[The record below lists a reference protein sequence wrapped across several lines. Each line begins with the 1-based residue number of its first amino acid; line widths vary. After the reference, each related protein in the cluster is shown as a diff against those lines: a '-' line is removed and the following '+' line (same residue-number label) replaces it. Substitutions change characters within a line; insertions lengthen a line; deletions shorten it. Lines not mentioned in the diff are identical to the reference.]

1 MTRRSTTGIA
11 IGMTARLTAKHFK
24 RLSICVFAFMLT
36 AAVPKVSTRDLLELL
51 RADDLRLASVG
62 ERLAVANRALCRDQ
76 RAWAGLVVHTLDQ
89 YQPAVRADAIAAFAF
104 PAPVTVELVLPG
116 GAAAEAGIVA
126 NDGLL
131 ALGTQPFAQVPPKK
145 DAAATTRARDAAE
158 NAIAALPP
166 GVPVAVRVKQG
177 SAERLVN
184 LTPRAG
190 CRTRFEV
197 HEVNEA
203 AADGSI
209 VQIGA
214 AYMDAFDAKALPV
227 IVAHE
232 LAHIILKHRARM
244 EAAGVSFG
252 AFSDLGRSGRLHR
265 QAEAEADLLSVYLL
279 YNAGYN
285 PRDAAAF
292 WRGPGR
298 SLDGGLF
305 RSRAYPSWRDRAA
318 ALEAEAAKIPA
329 SGGAPVVPPMIALAD
344 QPMQ

>member
-1 MTRRSTTGIA
+1 
-11 IGMTARLTAKHFK
+11 MTARLTAKQLK
-24 RLSICVFAFMLT
+24 RFSICVFAFMLT
-36 AAVPKVSTRDLLELL
+36 AAVPKATTRDLLELL
-51 RADDLRLASVG
+51 RANDLRLASVG

-76 RAWAGLVVHTLDQ
+76 RAWAGLVLHTLDQ
-89 YQPAVRADAIAAFAF
+89 YQPAVRADAEAVFAF
-104 PAPVTVELVLPG
+104 PAPVTVEVVLPG
-116 GAAAEAGIVA
+116 GAAADAGIVA

-131 ALGTQPFAQVPPKK
+131 AFGGQPFVQVPPKMN
-145 DAAATTRARDAAE
+145 AVATTQARDAAE
-158 NAIAALPP
+158 GAVATLVP
-166 GVPVAVRVKQG
+166 GVPVAVRLKQG
-177 SAERLVN
+177 NVDRIVN

-190 CRTRFEV
+190 CRARFEV

-209 VQIGA
+209 VQVGA
-214 AYMDAFDAKALPV
+214 AYMDVFDAKALPV

-244 EAAGVSFG
+244 EAAGVRFG
-252 AFSDLGRSGRLHR
+252 AFSEFGRSGRLHR

-279 YNAGYN
+279 YNAGYD

-318 ALEAEAAKIPA
+318 ALDAEAAKIPA
-329 SGGAPVVPPMIALAD
+329 SGRGPVVPPMIALAD
-344 QPMQ
+344 QPMR